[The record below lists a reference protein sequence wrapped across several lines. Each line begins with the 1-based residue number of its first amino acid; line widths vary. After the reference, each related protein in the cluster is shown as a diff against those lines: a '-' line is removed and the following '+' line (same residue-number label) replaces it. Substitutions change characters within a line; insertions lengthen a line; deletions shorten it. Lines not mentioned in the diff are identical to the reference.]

1 MKRDFADVKE
11 PIITTPHF
19 YGQTCTLMLYFQ
31 PPKLL
36 ILCLPKR
43 RTLVDNPI
51 HIKKKTNQHVF
62 TLDCICYI
70 LNLVEFV
77 SFHLLNLNHSV
88 KNHPQLQLWI
98 ETTGP
103 KSHIS
108 NCLFDPLWANEV
120 WILQKPVLLSNLLVS
135 VSINSNDC
143 MANLKI
149 FILTCWRTLFG
160 MEALQQFQQFSFKT

>member
-1 MKRDFADVKE
+1 MSKNQLSLLHIFMAKPAHSYV
-11 PIITTPHF
+11 IFSTS
-19 YGQTCTLMLYFQ
+19 
-31 PPKLL
+31 KLL

-43 RTLVDNPI
+43 CTLVDNPI
-51 HIKKKTNQHVF
+51 HIKETNQHVF
-62 TLDCICYI
+62 TLDCISYI

-98 ETTGP
+98 ETIGL

-149 FILTCWRTLFG
+149 SLTCWRTVWNGSTTTVSAVFL
-160 MEALQQFQQFSFKT
+160 